1 MVGSITFTKKE
12 GDYVKKGDEVHN
24 NGLCIQLLFI
34 FDSTIELNL
43 IVLLLIFCA
52 VWIFLIWWK
61 YGHLCF

>member
-1 MVGSITFTKKE
+1 MSRKE
-12 GDYVKKGDEVHN
+12 MRFIIMDYAFN
-24 NGLCIQLLFI
+24 FFL

-43 IVLLLIFCA
+43 IFLLLIFCA